1 MTSSPA
7 RAPDSAWSLLVEA
20 IGSDRESLD
29 IAAARIGQLPSYRTI
44 PVEDLVPEIRRD
56 FAVAFTGL
64 RDRRMP
70 GANEDVRAYEK
81 TGEHRARQG
90 VTLADMLHGWN
101 IGMEVARAGA
111 YRVTPPSEH
120 REALLLEAIEIMTAW
135 NTLGMNAAAEA
146 HRRVELELALQ
157 EQHDLANLVRRVLY
171 GTAGLIARQGHLES
185 YGIDPTAE
193 YYAVRARPDD
203 PVDLG
208 SIEAWLGAGESAE
221 RRNGLVALIDG
232 DVVGFVATLPEEC
245 DLPLCVGVAGP
256 ATLPKLADAF
266 RLASRAVE
274 TAHALRRRGVVELST
289 LGLAPAVLADH
300 DVGNGVLERYVTP
313 VERRGRSGAAILDTV
328 ERYLANDL
336 QVDATAA
343 ELQVHPNTVRYRVG
357 RFERLTGS
365 SLKHNESLV
374 EVWWALR
381 RREVAAEAAR

>member
-1 MTSSPA
+1 
-7 RAPDSAWSLLVEA
+7 VEA

-70 GANEDVRAYEK
+70 GDNEDVRAYEK

-111 YRVTPPSEH
+111 YRVTPPSEY

-203 PVDLG
+203 PVDLA

-300 DVGNGVLERYVTP
+300 DVGNGVLERYVAP

-381 RREVAAEAAR
+381 RREVAEAAR